1 MIKIVDGKYNYN
13 QTNGINNINLTIND
27 GESVCFVGPNG
38 AGKSTL
44 MKILTGVLPLQAGS
58 YHFDNLLIDQT
69 FLNDLT
75 KVGQLY
81 SQIGFV
87 FQDSDV
93 QLFNMTVEDEIAFGP
108 RHLGLTEKEVMTRV
122 DDMLKLM
129 EIEKLRNRVPYQ
141 ISGGEKKLVAIAS
154 VLAMNPSVIVF
165 DEPFNGLSPRHRK
178 MVKMIINKLHS
189 IGKTIIISSH
199 HFKQISEMVDSAY
212 LFSETGTITGKFD
225 HDDFPELLDKI
236 DYL

>member
-1 MIKIVDGKYNYN
+1 M
-13 QTNGINNINLTIND
+13 
-27 GESVCFVGPNG
+27 
-38 AGKSTL
+38 
-44 MKILTGVLPLQAGS
+44 
-58 YHFDNLLIDQT
+58 
-69 FLNDLT
+69 
-75 KVGQLY
+75 
-81 SQIGFV
+81 

-178 MVKMIINKLHS
+178 W
-189 IGKTIIISSH
+189 
-199 HFKQISEMVDSAY
+199 
-212 LFSETGTITGKFD
+212 
-225 HDDFPELLDKI
+225 
-236 DYL
+236 